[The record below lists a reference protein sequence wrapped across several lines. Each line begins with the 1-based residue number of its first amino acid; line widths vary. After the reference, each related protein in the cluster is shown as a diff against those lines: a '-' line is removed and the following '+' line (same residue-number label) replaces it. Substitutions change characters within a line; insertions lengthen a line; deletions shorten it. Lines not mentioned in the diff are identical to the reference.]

1 MPDGERMANSLEGL
15 SIGDAF
21 GQLHFRAEYWSRN
34 HPPSSPWHWTD
45 DTEMACVL
53 VNVLHDCGRV
63 DQDALAKA
71 FAKRF
76 DRDRGYGPAMVFDLL
91 PRLTNGEHWSVA
103 APSLFEG
110 SGSFGNGAAMRVA
123 PLGAFFHN
131 DLDQVISEAEK
142 SASVTHAHPEAV
154 FGAIAVAVAAA
165 LFANGTPI
173 LGSHEF
179 ISSILPHLPDSE
191 LRRVIDDAVQTLPSK
206 ASPSDVAHHV
216 GNGSR
221 ITAVDTVP
229 FCLWMAGRHKDSFD
243 ATILETVSVGGDM
256 DTTAAIVGGIIAS
269 GMTLEDLPVDW
280 REAREPLPKW
290 FSST

>member
-1 MPDGERMANSLEGL
+1 MPDHERMTNSLEGL

-21 GQLHFRAEYWSRN
+21 GQLHFRAEYWIRN

-53 VNVLHDCGRV
+53 VDVLQDCGQV
-63 DQDALAKA
+63 DQDVLAKA

-91 PRLTNGEHWSVA
+91 PRLAKGEHWSVA

-123 PLGAFFHN
+123 PLGAFFRN
-131 DLDQVISEAEK
+131 DLDQVIAEAEK
-142 SASVTHAHPEAV
+142 SAIVTHAHPEAV

-173 LGSHEF
+173 QGPHDFMSR
-179 ISSILPHLPDSE
+179 ILLHLPDSE
-191 LRRVIDDAVQTLPSK
+191 LHRVIGDAVQTIPST
-206 ASPSDVAHHV
+206 ASPSDVAHYV

-269 GMTLEDLPVDW
+269 GMKPADLPVDW
-280 REAREPLPKW
+280 LAAREPLPEW
-290 FSST
+290 FGST